1 MTAPHYVLR
10 AGVEKTDDGSK
21 NLPGTHLQSGEE
33 EQDDLAATGK
43 PKLNQR
49 RNKCSQTH
57 TNTEQALETDT
68 QGSETDSPADNDT
81 NAEQSAFTKPKK
93 PKRPATKQPTTPKQ
107 TKVLNKRY

>member
-1 MTAPHYVLR
+1 M
-10 AGVEKTDDGSK
+10 
-21 NLPGTHLQSGEE
+21 PGTPLQSGEE

-49 RNKCSQTH
+49 RNKGSQTH

-68 QGSETDSPADNDT
+68 QGSETDSPADNTFETDT
-81 NAEQSAFTKPKK
+81 NAEQSAFTKTPK

-107 TKVLNKRY
+107 TKV